1 MSSQINIKKLSFGF
15 NKNHLLFNNLSL
27 SIPTAS
33 FSLLAGPSGTGKST
47 FLKLLARLYPSDSK
61 QIFKGEI
68 SSLPQKW
75 GMIFQNPDTQFTMA
89 TPREEFIFTLENLQ
103 LNKTEATE
111 RFKAAVRQTRLQ
123 SLLDQKFTTLSG
135 GEKQRVAFALMLAM
149 RPPLLLLDEPFASCD
164 PTNREF
170 LISQLAYLKQNK
182 TTIILSDHDLSHYK
196 DLVDQIYYCNNKKIT
211 KVNSSDILFIS
222 PQKFHLKVQSS
233 AAKALFKFKNFSL
246 ANQSKLLIHST
257 NLNLY
262 SGSTLLTGVNGSGKT
277 SFFKAL
283 TKMIPYE
290 GEILFNDKNIIKI
303 KNKSYFTKVGQVFQ
317 NPDDQFLMVTVGEE
331 IEFSLSHCH
340 NPLLRNKTI
349 TELLTLIGLSHHQN
363 QIVYSL
369 SGGQKKKLQILLML
383 MANPTF
389 LLLDE
394 PLAGVDQAGQDQIIT
409 LLKHFY
415 LNQSSRKNGLIL
427 ISHQLQNLV
436 NFFDRHL
443 IIQDQQLFYS
453 KE

>member
-1 MSSQINIKKLSFGF
+1 MSQINIKKLSFGF
-15 NKNHLLFNNLSL
+15 NKNHLIFDNLSL

-33 FSLLAGPSGTGKST
+33 FSLLTGPNGTGKST
-47 FLKLLARLYPSDSK
+47 FLKLLAKLYPSDGN
-61 QIFKGEI
+61 QIFKGKI
-68 SSLPQKW
+68 SSLSQKW
-75 GMIFQNPDTQFTMA
+75 GMIFQNPDSQFTMS

-103 LNKTEATE
+103 LNQNEAKK
-111 RFKAAVRQTRLQ
+111 RFRTAVNQTNLQ
-123 SLLDQKFTTLSG
+123 KLLDQKFTTLSG

-149 RPPLLLLDEPFASCD
+149 HPPLLLLDEPFANCD

-170 LISQLAYLKQNK
+170 LIHQLAHLKQNK

-196 DLVDQIYYCNNKKIT
+196 NLVDQIYYCNNKTIT
-211 KVNSSDILFIS
+211 KVSSLNTLFSS
-222 PQKFHLKVQSS
+222 PKEFHLKTQSS
-233 AAKALFKFKNFSL
+233 PAKPLLKLKNFSL
-246 ANQSKLLIHST
+246 ANQSKSLIHST

-262 SGSTLLTGVNGSGKT
+262 SGATLLTGFNGSGKT
-277 SFFKAL
+277 SFFNAL
-283 TKMIPYE
+283 TKITPYK

-303 KNKSYFTKVGQVFQ
+303 KNKSYFTQVGQIFQ

-331 IEFSLSHCH
+331 IECSLKHCH
-340 NPLLRNKTI
+340 NPLLQHKTVN
-349 TELLTLIGLSHHQN
+349 ELLTLINLSHRQN
-363 QIVYSL
+363 QVVYSL

-394 PLAGVDQAGQDQIIT
+394 PLAGVDQAGQDQIIG
-409 LLKHFY
+409 LLKQFY

-427 ISHQLQNLV
+427 ISHQLQNLD